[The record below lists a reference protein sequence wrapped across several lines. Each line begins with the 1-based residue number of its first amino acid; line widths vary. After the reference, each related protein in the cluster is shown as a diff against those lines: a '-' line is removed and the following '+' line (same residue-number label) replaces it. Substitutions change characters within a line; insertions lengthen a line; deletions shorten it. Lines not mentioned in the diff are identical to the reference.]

1 VYGFRY
7 RDTFFFYQSGFDP
20 RLARASVG
28 LLAVGLSIKAAV
40 EEGAREYDFLH
51 GDEAYKFHWARR
63 TREIGRLE
71 LYPPHVR
78 GRLYR
83 RAIQAS
89 RAARRTARRVL
100 PDAVAQRFAV
110 GLGIGG

>member
-1 VYGFRY
+1 V
-7 RDTFFFYQSGFDP
+7 D
-20 RLARASVG
+20 
-28 LLAVGLSIKAAV
+28 
-40 EEGAREYDFLH
+40 EGAREYDFLH
-51 GDEAYKFHWARR
+51 GDEAYKFHWASR

-78 GRLYR
+78 GQLYR
-83 RAIQAS
+83 RAIEAS

-100 PDAVAQRFAV
+100 PDAVAQRLAV

>member
-1 VYGFRY
+1 
-7 RDTFFFYQSGFDP
+7 
-20 RLARASVG
+20 
-28 LLAVGLSIKAAV
+28 
-40 EEGAREYDFLH
+40 
-51 GDEAYKFHWARR
+51 
-63 TREIGRLE
+63 
-71 LYPPHVR
+71 VR

-100 PDAVAQRFAV
+100 PDAVAQRLAV